1 MFMRAIENPRHF
13 LRNLKSA
20 YINNNGFHTNRKIVV
35 VESDDWGS
43 IRMPSR
49 DVYEKLL
56 EFGDPCDKDAFL
68 KNDALESEY
77 DLSRLYDIL
86 SQYKD
91 INGRHP
97 CITANF
103 AVANPDFNIM
113 STETSKYSY
122 LPFTKTYEEYYGSDK
137 PVMQLIREGI
147 NNHLFVPQLHCREH
161 MNVARW
167 MTDLNAR
174 KKDVEVAFQNKLI
187 GIGASFSKD
196 NKFGYMDAFNYDTRA
211 ELEQIKSIIVDASSI
226 FENCF
231 GYKSRTFV
239 ASCYV
244 WTNEIEKQ
252 LSKIGVEM
260 IQTQFKQNMCPLKG
274 TKLTFNKY
282 HYTGQKNKLGQLY
295 SVRNCSYESA
305 YDQNYERR
313 ADECVQSV
321 KASFAACKPAIIN
334 SHRFNYI
341 HSIDTQNGE
350 NGLMGLDIV
359 LRKLIETEP
368 EIEFLSSV
376 ELLDLMSEN

>member
-1 MFMRAIENPRHF
+1 MRALEIPRSY

-49 DVYEKLL
+49 DIYDRLL
-56 EFGDPCDKDAFL
+56 NNGDSCNKDAFL

-77 DLSRLYDIL
+77 DLSCLYDVL
-86 SQYKD
+86 SKYKD
-91 INGRHP
+91 KNGRHP

-103 AVANPDFNIM
+103 AVANPDFYKISM
-113 STETSKYSY
+113 DRSQYSY
-122 LPFTKTYEEYYGSDK
+122 LPFTKTYEEYYGSDRS
-137 PVMQLIREGI
+137 VMQLIKEGI
-147 NNHLFVPQLHCREH
+147 NNHLFIPQLHCREH
-161 MNVARW
+161 LNVARW
-167 MTDLNAR
+167 MTDLNAN
-174 KKDVEVAFQNKLI
+174 KKDVEIAFQNKMI

-196 NKFGYMDAFNYDTRA
+196 NIFGYMDAFNYDTKA
-211 ELEQIKSIIVDASSI
+211 ELEQLKSIIGDASTI
-226 FENCF
+226 FESSF
-231 GYKSRTFV
+231 GFKSRTFV

-244 WTNEIEKQ
+244 WTKEIEKQ
-252 LSKIGVEM
+252 LSEIGVEM
-260 IQTQFKQNMCPLKG
+260 IQTQFKQNVCPFKG
-274 TKLTFNKY
+274 TQIILNKY

-305 YDQNYERR
+305 YDQNYESR

-321 KASFAACKPAIIN
+321 MASFAACKPAIIN

-341 HSIDTQNGE
+341 HSIDPQNGE
-350 NGLMGLDIV
+350 NGINGLDII
-359 LRKLIETEP
+359 LRKLLEAEP

-376 ELLDLMSEN
+376 ELLELMSED